1 MRGSIRTRRTKA
13 GAKRYDV
20 IFRAAGKQRWR
31 TFQKKR
37 DADRFLA
44 ETVTKVHDGSFQE
57 VRPEFMSRVFQA
69 WLQHLETRVKM
80 GEVKASTA
88 ATYRCGVQV
97 HLGPMLGAYRSDELT
112 PLLMQKKWRAPMA
125 DKIAAGR
132 MAKKSYNNLH
142 TLLRAILT
150 WAREPAQRYLAH
162 DPLVGQKRL
171 KLKRGN
177 ADFLQ
182 EDDIKA
188 LLEAAADV
196 PTENAVVHLGLF
208 AGLRRGEIFALRWAD
223 IEWGDGKIGGRVHV
237 RRSIYRGV
245 VTSPKSTKSERL
257 VDVPQ
262 RVLDVLEEQR
272 VSSPAL
278 GTGYVFRTGTGTPLD
293 PGSWYKRT
301 FRQLCYRAGLRGSI
315 NLHSLRHTYASLLLR
330 QGESLKYVSDQLG
343 HASIQTTCDV
353 YGHVLESQSQDAMAR
368 LNRLIPVAGVRRELR
383 VVRSI

>member
-1 MRGSIRTRRTKA
+1 MRISFRRMTSRPSWRRRQMCPPRMLSCTSACLPGYAEGRSSPYA
-13 GAKRYDV
+13 GPTSSGA
-20 IFRAAGKQRWR
+20 
-31 TFQKKR
+31 
-37 DADRFLA
+37 
-44 ETVTKVHDGSFQE
+44 
-57 VRPEFMSRVFQA
+57 
-69 WLQHLETRVKM
+69 
-80 GEVKASTA
+80 TA
-88 ATYRCGVQV
+88 
-97 HLGPMLGAYRSDELT
+97 RS
-112 PLLMQKKWRAPMA
+112 
-125 DKIAAGR
+125 
-132 MAKKSYNNLH
+132 
-142 TLLRAILT
+142 
-150 WAREPAQRYLAH
+150 
-162 DPLVGQKRL
+162 
-171 KLKRGN
+171 
-177 ADFLQ
+177 
-182 EDDIKA
+182 
-188 LLEAAADV
+188 
-196 PTENAVVHLGLF
+196 
-208 AGLRRGEIFALRWAD
+208 
-223 IEWGDGKIGGRVHV
+223 GGRVHV

-368 LNRLIPVAGVRRELR
+368 AEPTHPRCWSAPRTSSRPFHLTAI
-383 VVRSI
+383 